1 MIFRKAKI
9 EEQDFIL
16 QLYNHDRF
24 KPYTAWDDTYPTI
37 DNIKDESIKYSLN
50 AEIVDYLHQIYPN
63 EVDIIKTK
71 DGSFEIETAKPIEE
85 FRKQFIG
92 KVLVDN
98 GIDKAQAEEAVKTYQ
113 YSQKQCES
121 FYPVQMEDAE
131 QFMRAGYALKFM
143 DKPDF
148 SAVVKMS
155 EVPDRVITG
164 KVPNTDKVTK
174 THEKE
179 HLILTKKSG
188 TPRCCKEKLE

>member
-1 MIFRKAKI
+1 MAKKNKFNEVWDLLS
-9 EEQDFIL
+9 EENKEITKGKKVKNVPFSKKKKTVMTQAL
-16 QLYNHDRF
+16 
-24 KPYTAWDDTYPTI
+24 
-37 DNIKDESIKYSLN
+37 LN
-50 AEIVDYLHQIYPN
+50 DVDY

-71 DGSFEIETAKPIEE
+71 DGAFETETVKPIEE

-92 KVLVDN
+92 KVLIDN
-98 GIDKAQAEEAVKTYQ
+98 GIDKAQAETAVKEYQ
-113 YSQKQCES
+113 YSQKQCEA

-148 SAVVKMS
+148 SAAIKMS

-188 TPRCCKEKLE
+188 TPKCCKEKLE